1 MKNTRVARRYAR
13 ALMMTADSP
22 EAIDTIAGDLEL
34 IEKALETSR
43 ELRLFV
49 ARPIVPIDK
58 KKRVF
63 QELFGSRVSTITLS
77 FIELRTEK
85 QRESILP
92 EVIVQYCALRDERY
106 GIVNV
111 DVAGA
116 IEITPQQQQRLAEQL
131 ERYTRKKVRL
141 RFSID
146 KALQG
151 GLRVKIGDTVLDA
164 TIKHQLELLREKL
177 AHGQLSN

>member
-1 MKNTRVARRYAR
+1 
-13 ALMMTADSP
+13 
-22 EAIDTIAGDLEL
+22 
-34 IEKALETSR
+34 
-43 ELRLFV
+43 
-49 ARPIVPIDK
+49 
-58 KKRVF
+58 
-63 QELFGSRVSTITLS
+63 
-77 FIELRTEK
+77 
-85 QRESILP
+85 
-92 EVIVQYCALRDERY
+92 VQYHALRDERY

>member
-1 MKNTRVARRYAR
+1 MKNTRVARRYAQ

-22 EAIDTIAGDLEL
+22 EAVDAIAGDLER
-34 IEKALETSR
+34 IGKPLETSR

-49 ARPIVPIDK
+49 ASPIVPIEK

-63 QELFGSRVSTITLS
+63 QELFGSRVGSTTLS
-77 FIELRTEK
+77 FLELLTEK
-85 QRESILP
+85 QREGLLP
-92 EVIVQYCALRDERY
+92 DVIEQYHALRDERY
-106 GIVNV
+106 GIVTV